1 MALQGEEHRLDI
13 LNDKEYIEDLRE
25 RIKDLSGQLL
35 TMQMRAIV
43 AEKAL
48 AGAETNTALAK
59 EDLQHANEQLADARR
74 LLNQWRMMAEERVTW
89 PEHQERTLRETRQ
102 FLGMEAEDGK

>member
-1 MALQGEEHRLDI
+1 MDI
-13 LNDKEYIEDLRE
+13 LNDKAYIEDLRE

-35 TMQMRAIV
+35 TMQTRAIE

-48 AGAETNTALAK
+48 VGAETSTTLAK
-59 EDLQHANEQLADARR
+59 EDLQRANEQLADARR

-89 PEHQERTLRETRQ
+89 PEHQAKTLRETRR
-102 FLGMEAEDGK
+102 FLGMEAENGE